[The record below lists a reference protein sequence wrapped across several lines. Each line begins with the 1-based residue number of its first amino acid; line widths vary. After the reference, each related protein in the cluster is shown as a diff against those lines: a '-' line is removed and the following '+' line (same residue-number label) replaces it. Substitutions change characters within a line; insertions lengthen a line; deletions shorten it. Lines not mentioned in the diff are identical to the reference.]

1 MSTDHT
7 GTGLPPQVA
16 LYQLAIGHY
25 FSNALK
31 LAAKLGIAEVLKDG
45 PRHFTEIA
53 EATATH
59 AASLNRVLR
68 LLASVGV
75 F

>member
-7 GTGLPPQVA
+7 RTGLPPQVA

-59 AASLNRVLR
+59 AA
-68 LLASVGV
+68 
-75 F
+75 